1 MPEGIRQ
8 QSQQDLY
15 RQLMPKV
22 IAKQRNNRR
31 MAVKNE
37 FYQRNLQKPSEQR
50 QIGEIQLRQED
61 LADMIKGHFGLRHDL
76 STDDTMKGF
85 HSFMEESGIEEQ
97 ILLDYLNG
105 KDEEILYRSGIKNK
119 PSVQGQGGV
128 KGYFG
133 RQNG

>member
-1 MPEGIRQ
+1 MPEGVRQ
-8 QSQQDLY
+8 QAQQDLY

-22 IAKQRNNRR
+22 IAKKRNEDR

-37 FYQRNLQKPSEQR
+37 FYHRNLQKPSEQR

-61 LADMIKGHFGLRHDL
+61 LADMIKSHFGLRHDL

-85 HSFMEESGIEEQ
+85 HSFMEEGGIEEQ
-97 ILLDYLNG
+97 VLLDYLNG
-105 KDEEILYRSGIKNK
+105 KNEELLYRSGIKNR
-119 PSVQGQGGV
+119 PSIQNQGGL

-133 RQNG
+133 RQNK